1 PNAAH
6 SLFAFFGVLKAG
18 GRVVKYSP
26 LDAAR
31 ELEFKIGDSETDILV
46 TLDVAAL
53 YPKMAAMRVK
63 TRLKKL
69 IVGSIADYLPFPKN
83 WLYPIAKK
91 KEIST
96 WPRDDWHLSFKD
108 LLMNDGTYKS
118 HPAPADL

>member
-1 PNAAH
+1 
-6 SLFAFFGVLKAG
+6 
-18 GRVVKYSP
+18 VVNYSP

-53 YPKMAAMRVK
+53 YPKMAAMRGK

-69 IVGSIADYLPFPKN
+69 IVGTIADYLPWPKN

-91 KEIST
+91 KEISVGRAT
-96 WPRDDWHLSFKD
+96 T
-108 LLMNDGTYKS
+108 GTCRS
-118 HPAPADL
+118 RIC